1 MKTIVLTALA
11 SLATFAVVLAIGTAL
26 DFAYAYLYATK
37 PQGVGFVLGIIAG
50 LVAGFLVGRY
60 TYDEL
65 Y

>member
-11 SLATFAVVLAIGTAL
+11 SLATFAVVLFICAAL
-26 DFAYAYLYATK
+26 DFAYAYLYEAK

-50 LVAGFLVGRY
+50 LVGGVLVGRY

>member
-1 MKTIVLTALA
+1 MKTITLTALA
-11 SLATFAVVLAIGTAL
+11 SLAAFVIVLSIGTAL

-37 PQGVGFVLGIIAG
+37 AQGTGFVLGIIAG
-50 LVAGFLVGRY
+50 LGAGFLVGRY